1 MSEYII
7 VAKISKIILN
17 TVSIKGVGKY
27 CYEDSNKVIWN
38 LLEENIES
46 SNLILL
52 DPEHDIS
59 IGINK
64 GVCRVLFS
72 LAMFNQKPL
81 KMIIKK
87 DELKNKKVKYTI
99 TAVEMP

>member
-1 MSEYII
+1 MPEYTII
-7 VAKISKIILN
+7 AKISKITSN
-17 TVSIKGVGKY
+17 TVSIKGVGRH
-27 CYEDSNKVIWN
+27 CYEDSSKTIWN
-38 LLEENIES
+38 LLEEKINP

-52 DPEHDIS
+52 DPEHDIP

-64 GVCRVLFS
+64 DISHVLFS

-81 KMIIKK
+81 KMTIKK
-87 DELKNKKVKYTI
+87 NKSKNKEVIYTI